1 MILATEH
8 RLGLTMGIVNQ
19 PVFNKEL
26 TGCRPQS
33 GILILVASWPP
44 TPKICGQTQILVAK
58 VKKNL

>member
-1 MILATEH
+1 
-8 RLGLTMGIVNQ
+8 MGIVNQ